1 MMVTRWTQIL
11 AIGVLALGLV
21 GCKGTS
27 PAGDETPGDGVVE
40 QDDAA
45 AGGTTDA
52 AAGDPIA
59 AAPTSEGASSAQ
71 QAPAKRSLVEQGQRR
86 TVRFQEA
93 VDGLPFT
100 PLEPSALP
108 KGASRSVVHLI
119 QPIEGIENP
128 ALPAVRFIY
137 DFQAGGTLI
146 LVQSIARGDLGEG
159 DDVEVA
165 GTPAKQ
171 SRDGDSE
178 VLIFERDGINIE
190 LRGKGLPR
198 AQVLALAE
206 SLLPYSEIGADDAA
220 GSDAPAPADDTAG
233 SDATGDAASGDDD
246 GSSDGAGDEGSGGSG
261 SDG

>member
-1 MMVTRWTQIL
+1 MMVTRWTRIL
-11 AIGVLALGLV
+11 AIGVVALGLV
-21 GCKGTS
+21 GCKGAAPASDATS
-27 PAGDETPGDGVVE
+27 GDGAVE
-40 QDDAA
+40 QDATAPGETSDA
-45 AGGTTDA
+45 TT
-52 AAGDPIA
+52 GDPSGA
-59 AAPTSEGASSAQ
+59 ASTSEEASPADA
-71 QAPAKRSLVEQGQRR
+71 APAKRSLVEQGQRR
-86 TVRFQEA
+86 TVRFEEA

-108 KGASRSVVHLI
+108 KGAARSVVHLI

-159 DDVEVA
+159 DDVEVS
-165 GTPAKQ
+165 GVPAKQ

-178 VLIFERDGINIE
+178 VLVFERDGINVE

-206 SLLPYSEIGADDAA
+206 SLLPYSEIGAGGAGASDAA
-220 GSDAPAPADDTAG
+220 APADDTTDADAADSAT
-233 SDATGDAASGDDD
+233 SDGDAAGD
-246 GSSDGAGDEGSGGSG
+246 GSEGGDGSDSG